1 MRQSKMIENY
11 TNPEQVGEGQNPQD
25 LINASLIF
33 ARALGLILKNGEGI
47 VVDVVGDINLGPEI
61 KKVIVFEYN
70 DQVHIYKCDEDLE
83 EGTAVNMDT
92 NNDVPKVTEPS
103 EEPEVSEPSEEPE
116 TEV

>member
-1 MRQSKMIENY
+1 MQEVNY
-11 TNPEQVGEGQNPQD
+11 TNPKQAGEGQNPQD

-47 VVDVVGDINLGPEI
+47 VVDVVGNINLGPGI

-83 EGTAVNMDT
+83 EGTAVNMDSNEKGPET
-92 NNDVPKVTEPS
+92 TEVTEES
-103 EEPEVSEPSEEPE
+103 
-116 TEV
+116 